1 MKKQY
6 AAPLLA
12 VIVFGLCLF
21 SAACNRQ
28 PSAKEAS
35 PGVLPAGLKLGT
47 VDMNRVFN
55 EYYKTK
61 DAQTKYAQAE
71 AEADKE
77 LNNRVDAL
85 KKSIQEISQINAALE
100 QSDLGK
106 EERDA
111 KTKDREAKVSAA
123 RSLDREIAEYRNAKQ
138 KSLQDQFLRMRK
150 GIVEDI
156 MKSLAG
162 IVKSKGYDLVFDRS
176 GLSAGAVPVVIY
188 AREDLDFSQE
198 VLVEL
203 NKNAPSGSGK

>member
-1 MKKQY
+1 MKKQHS
-6 AAPLLA
+6 ALLLTL
-12 VIVFGLCLF
+12 VVLCLF
-21 SAACNRQ
+21 FSACNRQ
-28 PSAKEAS
+28 AAVKEVV
-35 PGVLPAGLKLGT
+35 PGVLPAGLKMGT
-47 VDMNRVFN
+47 VDMNLIFK

-61 DAQTKYAQAE
+61 DAQAQYARAE
-71 AEADKE
+71 AEADKD
-77 LNNRVDAL
+77 LNSRVDAL
-85 KKSIQEISQINAALE
+85 KKSIQEISQINATLE

-111 KTKDREAKVSAA
+111 KTKDREAKVSTA
-123 RSLDREIAEYRNAKQ
+123 RSLDREIAEYRTTKQ

-150 GIVEDI
+150 DIVDDI

-162 IVKSKGYDLVFDRS
+162 IVKSKGYDLVFDKS

-203 NKNAPSGSGK
+203 NKKAPDGSAK